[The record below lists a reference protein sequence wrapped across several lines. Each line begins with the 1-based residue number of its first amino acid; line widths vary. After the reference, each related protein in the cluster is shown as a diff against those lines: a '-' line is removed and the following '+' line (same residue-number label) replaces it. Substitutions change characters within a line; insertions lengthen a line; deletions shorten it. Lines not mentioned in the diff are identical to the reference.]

1 MEICT
6 ANNQRKILALQVCDV
21 NKCLLSTAKLNEAG
35 QRVMLDGDR
44 SYIEDVKS
52 GDKIPVRYHNR
63 VYYLKVWVRAAAGGG
78 VQAVLRK
85 EDTVDTVASGF
96 PRPGM

>member
-1 MEICT
+1 MAT
-6 ANNQRKILALQVCDV
+6 AHTLKTL
-21 NKCLLSTAKLNEAG
+21 
-35 QRVMLDGDR
+35 
-44 SYIEDVKS
+44 KS

-78 VQAVLRK
+78 VQAVLKK